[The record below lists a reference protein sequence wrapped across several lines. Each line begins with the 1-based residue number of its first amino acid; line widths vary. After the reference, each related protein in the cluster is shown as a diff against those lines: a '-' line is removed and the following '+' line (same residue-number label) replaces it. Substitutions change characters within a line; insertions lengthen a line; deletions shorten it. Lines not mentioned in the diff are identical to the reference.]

1 MKTYLPFYHLLFFIF
16 SQHLSFAQTYTK
28 SENISVVPSKINGN
42 NYTPLFFDIESK
54 GKAIFDL
61 SNLYTYL
68 QIIDDINYNS
78 YHILYQTDFVG
89 NITFIALSNNL
100 MERFNYKKDGF
111 IGYNWCIRKI
121 KKDNFSIETTNAIID
136 CILTRLN
143 AVSN

>member
-1 MKTYLPFYHLLFFIF
+1 MKTYITFYCLLFFVF

-28 SENISVVPSKINGN
+28 SENISVVPSKIKGS
-42 NYTPLFFDIESK
+42 NYTPLFFDNESK

-61 SNLYTYL
+61 SNPYTYL
-68 QIIDDINYNS
+68 QIIDDINYNA

-89 NITFIALSNNL
+89 NITFLALSNNL

-121 KKDNFSIETTNAIID
+121 KKDNFSIETINTIID

-143 AVSN
+143 TANN